1 MITTQETKMNKTMG
15 TYYANN
21 INLDFLPTKLK
32 RVKHIGKHVC
42 FASDNIIEWCEKW
55 T

>member
-1 MITTQETKMNKTMG
+1 MISIQEKKMNKSVG
-15 TYYANN
+15 TSYSNV
-21 INLDFLPTKLK
+21 INLDFLPAKVK